1 MNRND
6 LPGVPRITRNRP
18 SAFVFLIDQSG
29 SMEEKITFNDE
40 TLSKSAAVASIVNGL
55 LGEILHRC
63 KREDGYRD
71 YFDVAV
77 FGYGGDEVRSLLPG
91 TEGRGGF
98 LTPAELAAAPVE
110 TVRHFRERVLMDG
123 RRLTS
128 VAEQK
133 AWIAPCH
140 IGKTP
145 MCAALAKAH
154 DTVREWVAD
163 HAGQCG
169 FPPIV
174 INITDGEATDGTD
187 EELATLAERI
197 QGLSA
202 DCGRVMLVNIHLS
215 PGGDDPGV
223 MFPAE
228 GDLPDKPYARLLFRL
243 SSAIPAIFHD
253 EVAAVTGRR
262 EFGQS
267 RTMSY
272 NSTMTD
278 LIGMLSIGTVSINLL
293 D

>member
-1 MNRND
+1 MTRND
-6 LPGVPRITRNRP
+6 PSRTPRVTRNRP
-18 SAFVFLIDQSG
+18 SVFVFLIDQSG

-63 KREDGYRD
+63 KREEGYRH

-77 FGYGGDEVRSLLPG
+77 FGYGGNEVRSLLPG
-91 TEGRGGF
+91 AEEHGGF

-110 TVRHFRERVLMDG
+110 TVRYFRERVLTDG

-133 AWIAPCH
+133 AWITPRH

-145 MCAALAKAH
+145 MYAALAKAH
-154 DTVREWVAD
+154 DTVHEWVRD
-163 HAGQCG
+163 HTDQCG

-174 INITDGEATDGTD
+174 INISDGEATDAGE
-187 EELATLAERI
+187 EELAVLAERI
-197 QGLSA
+197 RGLST
-202 DCGRVMLVNIHLS
+202 DCGPVMLVNIHLS
-215 PGGDDPGV
+215 PGSDELGV

-243 SSAIPAIFHD
+243 SSAVPAIFYG
-253 EVAAVTGRR
+253 EVAAITGRR

-267 RTMSY
+267 RLVSY